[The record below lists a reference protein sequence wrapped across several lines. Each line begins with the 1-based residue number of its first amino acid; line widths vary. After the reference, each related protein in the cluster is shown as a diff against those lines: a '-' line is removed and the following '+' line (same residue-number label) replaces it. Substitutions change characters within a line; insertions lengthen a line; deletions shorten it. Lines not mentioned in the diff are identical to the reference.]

1 MIKNKKNAKSM
12 SLSTKILIA
21 LVIGA
26 ITGAVLF
33 YFVPSGTIKD
43 DIIMNGVLYFL
54 SQAFLRLL
62 LMIVV
67 PLVFFSLA
75 TGALAMGDPKSL
87 GRVGVK
93 TLLFYLLTTAIA
105 IFIGLGLAQVFQPGQ
120 GLDITTAQSVEVA
133 INEAPSAVDT
143 ILNIIPENPF
153 GALAQGN
160 MLQIILFALLLGII
174 CANLPDKLQ
183 TVTKILNE
191 GNDLM
196 MAMTNIVMK
205 VAPLGVFAM
214 VAKTFADTGF
224 DSVASMA
231 TYMISLGLGLVLQVG
246 VVYIPLFLI
255 FTRLN
260 VFKFIKKFAQVAVF
274 AFSSNSSAATIP
286 VTLNACD
293 DMGIPRKISAFT
305 IPLGATVNM
314 DGTAIMMGTAVV
326 FVANAY
332 GIELSAQDYM
342 TVILTA
348 TLASIGTA
356 GVPGVGMVTL
366 SMVLTSVG
374 LPVAG
379 IALIMGVDKLMEMP
393 RTAVNVTG
401 DTVVTLI
408 GAKTEGMLDEDQY
421 NSVDTYKSTDEF

>member
-408 GAKTEGMLDEDQY
+408 SAKTEGMLDEDQF
-421 NSVDTYKSTDEF
+421 NSVKSYNSTDEF

>member
-1 MIKNKKNAKSM
+1 MIKNKKDAKSM